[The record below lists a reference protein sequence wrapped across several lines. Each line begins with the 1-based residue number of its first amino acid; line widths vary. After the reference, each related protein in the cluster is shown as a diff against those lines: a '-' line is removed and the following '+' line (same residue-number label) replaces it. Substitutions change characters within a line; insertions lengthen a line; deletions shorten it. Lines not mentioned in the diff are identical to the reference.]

1 MRTGART
8 PALHALEPV
17 MEVEK
22 FNAKAGMK
30 IAPVKKCPMATR
42 SRGFPE
48 RPAHSLVF
56 PASIGSLEL
65 LSAFHRAAKL
75 GGIVSTAPK
84 GAVL

>member
-22 FNAKAGMK
+22 FGAWAGIK

-42 SRGFPE
+42 FRGFPE
-48 RPAHSLVF
+48 RLAHFLAF
-56 PASIGSLEL
+56 PAL
-65 LSAFHRAAKL
+65 LGNVH
-75 GGIVSTAPK
+75 
-84 GAVL
+84 AVKRL